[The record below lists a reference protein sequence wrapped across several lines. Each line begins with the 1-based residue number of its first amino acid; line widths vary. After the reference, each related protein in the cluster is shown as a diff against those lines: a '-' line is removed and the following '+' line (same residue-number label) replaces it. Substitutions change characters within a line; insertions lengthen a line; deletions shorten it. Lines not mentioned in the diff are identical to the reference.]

1 MIHIK
6 IVSQVSDILMLSF
19 LNTEQEILTPLQRI
33 NINKTAG
40 L

>member
-19 LNTEQEILTPLQRI
+19 LNTEQEILTLLQRI